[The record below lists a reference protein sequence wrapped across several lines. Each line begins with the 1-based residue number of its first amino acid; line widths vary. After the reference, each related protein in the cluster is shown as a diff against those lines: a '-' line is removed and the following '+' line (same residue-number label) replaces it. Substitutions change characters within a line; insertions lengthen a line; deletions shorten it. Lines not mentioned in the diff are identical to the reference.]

1 MTLVD
6 SNVLID
12 VISKDARWIDWS
24 ISQLN
29 RQAEAGPIYIN
40 DVIYAE
46 LAVKTESE
54 MALDEA
60 LQIIGAEFCS
70 IPKKALFLAGKVFG
84 RYRTAGGPR
93 LSNLPDFFIGAHAQ
107 ISELPL
113 LTRDPQRYR
122 TYFQNVR
129 LIAP

>member
-1 MTLVD
+1 VTLID

-12 VISKDARWIDWS
+12 VIGKDARWIDWS
-24 ISQLN
+24 ISQMN
-29 RQAEAGPIYIN
+29 RQATAGPIYIN

-46 LAVKTESE
+46 LAVKAESE
-54 MALDEA
+54 TALDEV
-60 LQIIGAEFCS
+60 LRIIGVEFCA
-70 IPKKALFLAGKVFG
+70 IPRKALFLAGKVFG
-84 RYRTAGGPR
+84 RYRAAGGPR
-93 LSNLPDFFIGAHAQ
+93 LSNLPDFFIGAHAE

-122 TYFQNVR
+122 IYFPNVK

>member
-1 MTLVD
+1 VTLID

-12 VISKDARWIDWS
+12 VISRDASWIDWS
-24 ISQLN
+24 ISQIN
-29 RQAEAGPIYIN
+29 HRAAAGPMYIN
-40 DVIYAE
+40 DIIYAE

-60 LQIIGAEFCS
+60 LRIIGAEFS
-70 IPKKALFLAGKVFG
+70 AIPKTALFLAGKLFG
-84 RYRTAGGPR
+84 RYRAAGGPR

-107 ISELPL
+107 VSELPL
-113 LTRDPQRYR
+113 LTRDPQRYK
-122 TYFQNVR
+122 TYFPNVS

>member
-1 MTLVD
+1 VTVID

-12 VISKDARWIDWS
+12 VISKDPSWIDWS
-24 ISQLN
+24 ISQMN
-29 RQAEAGPIYIN
+29 RQAAAGPMYIN

-54 MALDEA
+54 TALDEV
-60 LQIIGAEFCS
+60 LRIIGVEFCA

-84 RYRTAGGPR
+84 RYRAAGGPR
-93 LSNLPDFFIGAHAQ
+93 LSNLPDFFIGAHAE

-122 TYFQNVR
+122 TYFPDVK